1 MSAVFLQSCYQSVT
15 MDRAYFRIQGK
26 HPIYSKRTS
35 YFGNISWFDS
45 STTIKIQSIS
55 GNQFKQVPSLQA
67 SFMGYCS
74 CLWFISSQR
83 FWEFFLFLFWRKL
96 QICHYQIVKSIKR
109 ILKFFFLATMVGQQ
123 KKKLS
128 LEILKQLFHHSE
140 NISFCKKI
148 RVQFDDSS
156 FAFQHSNS
164 SFYKPYFTRKCI
176 FHKSHWE
183 TRTKDYSL

>member
-45 STTIKIQSIS
+45 STTIKIQSIN

-67 SFMGYCS
+67 PFMGYCS

-83 FWEFFLFLFWRKL
+83 FWESLMMVETEDNFFFLFWRKL

-109 ILKFFFLATMVGQQ
+109 ILKFFFWPPWLGS
-123 KKKLS
+123 KKKSCL
-128 LEILKQLFHHSE
+128 
-140 NISFCKKI
+140 
-148 RVQFDDSS
+148 
-156 FAFQHSNS
+156 
-164 SFYKPYFTRKCI
+164 
-176 FHKSHWE
+176 
-183 TRTKDYSL
+183 